1 MKSFPKIH
9 SLGTKH
15 VRDIFMEPVEI
26 TEKLDGSQFGF
37 GIVGG
42 ELVIRSKGAVIN
54 QSNPE
59 NLFNEGVAYIKSIE
73 GLLPNNMFFYG
84 EYFKKPKHN
93 TICYDRIPKHHIAL
107 FGVLNLPDMFNSNY
121 MDLKRWADL
130 FDIEPIPLLFSGIV
144 KDKEYLNSLMNFTSV
159 LGGARVEGIVVKNY
173 QRSIVINQD
182 YILPITCAKL
192 VSEEFKE
199 VHRGRWKAEE
209 TKGGKLEQFYNSF
222 RTPARWAK
230 AVQHL
235 KERGE
240 LTDTPKDIG
249 ALFKEVSIDIE
260 AEEKEFIMEHL
271 YLMFRKDLMKHATH
285 GMPEW
290 YKEQIA
296 NQSNFIGGEC
306 GPTEE

>member
-1 MKSFPKIH
+1 MNTFPKVH
-9 SLGTKH
+9 NLGTKY

-37 GIVGG
+37 GIING
-42 ELVIRSKGAVIN
+42 ELIVRSKGTIIDQDN
-54 QSNPE
+54 HD

-73 GLLPNNMFFYG
+73 DLLPNNMFFYG
-84 EYFKKPKHN
+84 EYFKRPRHN
-93 TICYDRIPKHHIAL
+93 TIAYDRIPKHHIAL
-107 FGVLNLPDMFNSNY
+107 FGIVVLPDMFVDDY
-121 MDLKRWADL
+121 DWIQYYADL
-130 FDIEPIPLLFSGIV
+130 FDIEPIPLLHRGMVYS
-144 KDKEYLNSLMNFTSV
+144 KDFLSQYMNQVSV
-159 LGGARVEGIVVKNY
+159 LGGAKVEGIVVKNY
-173 QRSIVINQD
+173 QRSTVINQD
-182 YILPITCAKL
+182 YMLPITCAKL

-199 VHRGRWKAEE
+199 VHRGRWKDEE
-209 TKGGKLEQFYNSF
+209 TKGGKLEQFYNQF

-260 AEEKEFIMEHL
+260 AEEKEFIMEQL
-271 YLMFRKDLMKHATH
+271 YLMHRKDLLKHATH

-296 NQSNFIGGEC
+296 SQSNFIGD
-306 GPTEE
+306 

>member
-1 MKSFPKIH
+1 MNSFPKVH
-9 SLGTKH
+9 SLGTKY
-15 VRDIFMEPVEI
+15 VQDIFMEPVEA
-26 TEKLDGSQFGF
+26 TEKLDGSQIGWGKVNGEF
-37 GIVGG
+37 IV
-42 ELVIRSKGAVIN
+42 RSKGTIIN
-54 QSNPE
+54 KDNPD
-59 NLFNEGVAYIKSIE
+59 NLFQEGVAYLKSIVDRV
-73 GLLPNNMFFYG
+73 PDNMFFYG
-84 EYFKKPKHN
+84 EYFKRPKHN
-93 TICYDRIPKHHIAL
+93 TLCYDRIPKHHIAL
-107 FGVLNLPDMFNSNY
+107 FGVLSLPDSFSSDY
-121 MDLKRWADL
+121 KLLEEWAEI
-130 FDIEPIPLLFSGIV
+130 FDIEPIPLLYRGMITN
-144 KDKEYLNSLMNFTSV
+144 KEQYESLMDSVSV
-159 LGGARVEGIVVKNY
+159 LGGAKIEGIVIKNY
-173 QRSIVINQD
+173 QRSLIINQNCI
-182 YILPITCAKL
+182 YPITCAKL

-199 VHRGRWKAEE
+199 VHRGRWKDEE

-260 AEEKEFIMEHL
+260 AEEKEFIMEQL

-296 NQSNFIGGEC
+296 SQSNFVGE
-306 GPTEE
+306 

>member
-1 MKSFPKIH
+1 MNTFPKVH
-9 SLGTKH
+9 NLGTKY

-37 GIVGG
+37 GIING
-42 ELVIRSKGAVIN
+42 ELIVRSKGTIIDQDN
-54 QSNPE
+54 HD

-73 GLLPNNMFFYG
+73 DLLPNNMFFYG
-84 EYFKKPKHN
+84 EYFKRPRHN
-93 TICYDRIPKHHIAL
+93 TIAYDRIPKHHIAL
-107 FGVLNLPDMFNSNY
+107 FGIVVLPDMFVDDY
-121 MDLKRWADL
+121 DWIQYYADL
-130 FDIEPIPLLFSGIV
+130 FDIEPIPLLHRGMVYS
-144 KDKEYLNSLMNFTSV
+144 KDFLSQYMNQVSV
-159 LGGARVEGIVVKNY
+159 LGGAKVEGIVVKNY
-173 QRSIVINQD
+173 QLSTVINQD
-182 YILPITCAKL
+182 YMLPITCAKL

-199 VHRGRWKAEE
+199 VHRGRWKDEE
-209 TKGGKLEQFYNSF
+209 TKGGKLEQFYNQF

-260 AEEKEFIMEHL
+260 AEEKEFIMEQL
-271 YLMFRKDLMKHATH
+271 YLMHRKDLLKHATH

-296 NQSNFIGGEC
+296 SQSNFIGD
-306 GPTEE
+306 

>member
-1 MKSFPKIH
+1 MNSFPKIH
-9 SLGTKH
+9 SLGTKY

-37 GIVGG
+37 GKVNG
-42 ELVIRSKGAVIN
+42 ELIIRSKGTILN
-54 QSNPE
+54 QSNPD

-73 GLLPNNMFFYG
+73 DRLPDNVFFYG
-84 EYFKKPKHN
+84 EYFKRPKHN

-107 FGVLNLPDMFNSNY
+107 FGILALPDVFIDNYSEIVRWSNY
-121 MDLKRWADL
+121 
-130 FDIEPIPLLFSGIV
+130 FDIEPIPLLHRGMVYS
-144 KDKEYLNSLMNFTSV
+144 KDFLNQYMNQVSV
-159 LGGARVEGIVVKNY
+159 LGGAKVEGIVVKNY
-173 QRSIVINQD
+173 QRSAVINQD

-199 VHRGRWKAEE
+199 VHRGRWKDEE

-260 AEEKEFIMEHL
+260 AEEKEFIMEQL
-271 YLMFRKDLMKHATH
+271 YLMFRKDLMKHATQ

-296 NQSNFIGGEC
+296 SQSNFIGGEC